1 MYCLLSIAN
10 QNKGYL
16 TGKERKAFLLEKGEK
31 AKKSTS
37 VVVKSTPSNALTY
50 YNARGRSLRNKF
62 PADYPKNGPVIAILV
77 AARQKDVDEVCVAL
91 QSLVFLQGD
100 DDRHPTPILIFN
112 EGDLSDEQ
120 IAFIIGCTSRPIAFP
135 LVDFTSFPETW
146 NHETSSRMFRVDG
159 RKEWGYYQMIRFWIT
174 GIWKH
179 PALDPY
185 EIVMRMDTDS
195 CFKEVNKNL
204 PHFEFDNMKYHSQY
218 VGVEDGKNY
227 TIGFLDHATKWMEE
241 NGRVP
246 GDPMLWDFIQSTWKK
261 HNSLPVYRTNFELTT
276 KSFMLQKSVMAWH
289 ESLTEI
295 EPFGVFRYRWG
306 DAVERFLTMA
316 MFTTNDKIL
325 TKMVDGYGHKQ
336 KCPKEEVEKAVD
348 DYLAGK

>member
-1 MYCLLSIAN
+1 MKLSESPFRFHLQILSLLCIYCLLSIAN

-16 TGKERKAFLLEKGEK
+16 TGEERKAFLLEKGEK

-159 RKEWGYYQMIRFWIT
+159 RKEWGYYQMIRF
-174 GIWKH
+174 
-179 PALDPY
+179 
-185 EIVMRMDTDS
+185 
-195 CFKEVNKNL
+195 C
-204 PHFEFDNMKYHSQY
+204 KY
-218 VGVEDGKNY
+218 
-227 TIGFLDHATKWMEE
+227 
-241 NGRVP
+241 
-246 GDPMLWDFIQSTWKK
+246 
-261 HNSLPVYRTNFELTT
+261 
-276 KSFMLQKSVMAWH
+276 
-289 ESLTEI
+289 
-295 EPFGVFRYRWG
+295 
-306 DAVERFLTMA
+306 
-316 MFTTNDKIL
+316 
-325 TKMVDGYGHKQ
+325 
-336 KCPKEEVEKAVD
+336 
-348 DYLAGK
+348 